1 MTPII
6 RHTFHWEAAMRL
18 WHWIVRIFLG
28 RATETEIYDREALRK
43 AHLDEMARQA
53 ARGSPG
59 TTLPY

>member
-1 MTPII
+1 
-6 RHTFHWEAAMRL
+6 MRL